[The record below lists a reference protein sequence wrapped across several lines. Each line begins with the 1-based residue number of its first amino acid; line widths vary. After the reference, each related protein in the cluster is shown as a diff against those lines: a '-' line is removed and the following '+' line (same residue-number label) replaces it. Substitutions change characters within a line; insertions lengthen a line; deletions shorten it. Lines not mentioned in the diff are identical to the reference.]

1 MRRKDREVTD
11 PALIQDIIQRC
22 EVCRIGFN
30 DNGEVY
36 IVPLN
41 FGYVNNDGNYT
52 LYFHGAGAGRKF
64 ELAQAK
70 PQVGFEMDTNYLL
83 HTNGEPADVACNY
96 TARFQSIIGNGS
108 FSIVEDLAEKKEGLQ
123 LLMLHTTG
131 KKDWEFNPMMFKMVT
146 VFKLEVT
153 KLSCKEHE

>member
-11 PALIQDIIQRC
+11 PVKIQEIMEHCDC
-22 EVCRIGFN
+22 CRIGFN
-30 DNGEVY
+30 DDGEVY

-41 FGYVNNDGNYT
+41 FGYKKVEDKYT
-52 LYFHGAGAGRKF
+52 LFFHGAGAGRKY

-70 PQVGFEMDTNYLL
+70 PNVGFEMDTNYLL
-83 HTNGEPADVACNY
+83 HTNGESADVACNY
-96 TARFQSIIGNGS
+96 TARFQSIIGNGI
-108 FSIVEDLAEKKEGLQ
+108 FSIVDNDAEKLEGLQ
-123 LLMLHTTG
+123 LLMFHATG
-131 KKDWEFNPMMFKMVT
+131 KKDWDFEPMMFKMVT